1 VIEGSGLALA
11 AIRKGVPAA
20 RAGMLIEMSAEGAKV
35 SESPIGA
42 YARLGGRVR
51 ARSEQTQRFFSA
63 VFCVAVLRRGRRAC
77 SVACD
82 TRGGSKYGRV
92 FAKTATI
99 EVSRM
104 ESDQDDQAWWGW
116 GHGLAV
122 KPSRARPP
130 AVNVNKLP
138 CFDCMA
144 WRCLSLWRSPPV
156 FW

>member
-1 VIEGSGLALA
+1 VTERSGLALA
-11 AIRKGVPAA
+11 AVRKGAPAA
-20 RAGMLIEMSAEGAKV
+20 RAGTLIEMSAEGAKV
-35 SESPIGA
+35 SEILTGA

-63 VFCVAVLRRGRRAC
+63 VFCLAVLRRGRRVC

-82 TRGGSKYGRV
+82 TRGGSKYGWM

-99 EVSRM
+99 EVSRV
-104 ESDQDDQAWWGW
+104 ESDQAWWEW

-122 KPSRARPP
+122 KPSRARSP

-144 WRCLSLWRSPPV
+144 WRCLSLWRSPPNI
-156 FW
+156 W